1 MAAPGLPITFAER
14 LNVANLGINADCIRF
29 GNLTME
35 SDKFL
40 CVRQQAAGGAAE
52 LAIIDM
58 TNGNR
63 VEKHSIGA
71 ENAIMNPVTKVV
83 ALRGAWCVVWGRV
96 EGGRLWRGVIVP
108 FAEFAQRW
116 EIWKARRFGRRCLG
130 NYLCCTL
137 LFGEN

>member
-1 MAAPGLPITFAER
+1 MAAAPGLPITFAER

-71 ENAIMNPVTKVV
+71 ENAIMNPVTKVI
-83 ALRGAWCVVWGRV
+83 ALRGAWCVVV
-96 EGGRLWRGVIVP
+96 CVGV
-108 FAEFAQRW
+108 
-116 EIWKARRFGRRCLG
+116 
-130 NYLCCTL
+130 
-137 LFGEN
+137 